1 MSAFHLCLR
10 NEKYHKDKIITMR
23 YRKASQTLGLFDS
36 KEVKVDSSL
45 RAPFKE
51 VLNVL
56 KSRSELPPEVERGI
70 KEGENLVSEIG
81 ITLTPSNVSLQN
93 LTPSNLNAPEK
104 VQIKVHFMEGYKKE
118 PLVVS
123 IQSCRVFFEALSRE
137 LGFKPALGEQH
148 LKDLPLPHFFEKVH
162 RMIAIH
168 ALGVTPNKTAN
179 L

>member
-1 MSAFHLCLR
+1 MSNPAFYLCLR
-10 NEKYHKDKIITMR
+10 NEKYHKDKFITMW
-23 YRKASQTLGLFDS
+23 YRKAGLFDS

-51 VLNVL
+51 FLNVL
-56 KSRSELPPEVERGI
+56 SENQNTPDRIRRGI
-70 KEGENLVSEIG
+70 KKGKNFVSKIG
-81 ITLTPSNVSLQN
+81 ITWTAGITGVHIVEL
-93 LTPSNLNAPEK
+93 EK
-104 VQIKVHFMEGYKKE
+104 AEIKVHFVEGYSKE
-118 PLVVS
+118 PLVLIV
-123 IQSCRVFFEALSRE
+123 QSCRVFFKALSRE
-137 LGFKPALGEQH
+137 LGFKPTLGEQH

>member
-1 MSAFHLCLR
+1 MSKMSDPAFYLCLR

-23 YRKASQTLGLFDS
+23 YRKATQMLGLFDS
-36 KEVKVDSSL
+36 KEVKVDFSL

-56 KSRSELPPEVERGI
+56 TRIFCI

-81 ITLTPSNVSLQN
+81 ITWTPSNVSLQN

-118 PLVVS
+118 PFVVS
-123 IQSCRVFFEALSRE
+123 LQSCRVFF
-137 LGFKPALGEQH
+137 
-148 LKDLPLPHFFEKVH
+148 
-162 RMIAIH
+162 
-168 ALGVTPNKTAN
+168 
-179 L
+179 

>member
-10 NEKYHKDKIITMR
+10 NEKYHKDKFITMW
-23 YRKASQTLGLFDS
+23 YRKAGLFDS

-51 VLNVL
+51 FMNVL
-56 KSRSELPPEVERGI
+56 SENQNTPDRIRRGI
-70 KEGENLVSEIG
+70 KKGKNFVSEIG
-81 ITLTPSNVSLQN
+81 IRVHFVGL
-93 LTPSNLNAPEK
+93 EK
-104 VQIKVHFMEGYKKE
+104 AGIKVHFVEGYLKE
-118 PLVVS
+118 PLVLSV
-123 IQSCRVFFEALSRE
+123 QSCRVFFKALSRE
-137 LGFKPALGEQH
+137 LGFEPALGEQH